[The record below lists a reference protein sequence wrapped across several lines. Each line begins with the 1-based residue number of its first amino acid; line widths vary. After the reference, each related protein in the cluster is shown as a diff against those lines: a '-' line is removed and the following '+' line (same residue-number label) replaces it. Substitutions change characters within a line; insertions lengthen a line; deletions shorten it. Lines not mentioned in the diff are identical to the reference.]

1 MDAMLE
7 QAPDIVERKTE
18 LRKLRDRIAVASAN
32 VPVVPMMAGSGQQRP
47 DATKA
52 DPATRQQAA
61 RKEIEL
67 EGIIREQTRTLA
79 RLFLEIDAN
88 YKQFETAKRLQ
99 AAAANRLETQRAF
112 YAEGRITIDRLL
124 DAASQCA
131 TAVGTEA
138 QYNAAYN
145 MSIVALKEAK
155 GTLLAD
161 CGIVVADAPKP
172 RKAIAASQPKPD
184 AAVKPSALIAPR

>member
-1 MDAMLE
+1 MLE

-32 VPVVPMMAGSGQQRP
+32 VPVVPMMAGLGQQRP

-52 DPATRQQAA
+52 DPATRHQAA

-67 EGIIREQTRTLA
+67 EGIIRAQTRTLA

-88 YKQFETAKRLQ
+88 YKQFETAKRLR
-99 AAAANRLETQRAF
+99 AAAATRLDAQRT
-112 YAEGRITIDRLL
+112 YYEEGRITIDRFL
-124 DAASQCA
+124 DAVSQCA
-131 TAVGTEA
+131 TALGTEA

-145 MSIVALKEAK
+145 TSIVALKEAK

-161 CGIVVADAPKP
+161 HGIVVAEPKP
-172 RKAIAASQPKPD
+172 RKAIAARQPKPD
-184 AAVKPSALIAPR
+184 AAVKASALIARR